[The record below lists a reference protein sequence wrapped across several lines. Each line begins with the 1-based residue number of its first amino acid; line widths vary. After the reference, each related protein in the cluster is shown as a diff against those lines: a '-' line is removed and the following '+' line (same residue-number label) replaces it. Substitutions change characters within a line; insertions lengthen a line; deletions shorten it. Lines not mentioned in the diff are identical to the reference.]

1 MIIVRISGGLGNQLF
16 QIGFAYILA
25 SKTKQKV
32 SIDLSFYT
40 DQNNFLYKRY
50 LSFNKIP
57 KRKFEFYSSLPFELC
72 NSDDICNVLL
82 TNENSNSKLLTLKKK
97 FIRIITYLISTS
109 FLLKIFSNR
118 VVDEKKI
125 DLNNLNCDNIIYS
138 GYWQSRIYF
147 DNYDNKLKKYIYNLL
162 FSRNFF
168 NFKIQF
174 NLNNCIVLH
183 VRKGDYMQ
191 ISEYF
196 NLDMIYYNNSINYI
210 HKIYPNLKKILIITN
225 DEDWC
230 LNNLILGDYEI
241 EFSDL
246 NKNIFYDFSIL
257 HNAKYIVTSNS
268 TFCFWAAFLGQPII
282 ATIPNLWY
290 RDKAFGYIPESWQ
303 IINCTNK
310 L

>member
-16 QIGFAYILA
+16 QIGFAYVLA
-25 SKTKQKV
+25 NKTKQKV

-40 DQNNFLYKRY
+40 DQNHFLYKRY

-72 NSDDICNVLL
+72 EFDDICNVLL
-82 TNENSNSKLLTLKKK
+82 TNENSTIKLLTLKKK
-97 FIRIITYLISTS
+97 FIRTITFLISTS
-109 FLLKIFSNR
+109 FLLKIISKR
-118 VVDEKKI
+118 VVDERKI
-125 DLNNLNCDNIIYS
+125 DLNNLNCYNIIYS

-147 DNYDNKLKKYIYNLL
+147 DTYDNKLKKYIYNLL

-174 NLNNCIVLH
+174 NLNDCIVLH
-183 VRKGDYMQ
+183 VRKGDYIQ
-191 ISEYF
+191 INEYF

-210 HKIYPNLKKILIITN
+210 HKLYPNLNKILIITN
-225 DEDWC
+225 DQDWC
-230 LNNLILGDYEI
+230 LNNLQLGDYEF
-241 EFSDL
+241 EFSDSNMNL
-246 NKNIFYDFSIL
+246 FYDFSIL
-257 HNAKYIVTSNS
+257 YNAKYIVTSNS

-290 RDKAFGYIPESWQ
+290 RDNGFDYIPDSWQ
-303 IINCTNK
+303 IINCIK
-310 L
+310 